1 MKEKFF
7 ELLKISNELK
17 KNKKVLRNENPEAFK
32 LFLKFSIIIEENF
45 HYSERQQYLELAN
58 DFLTDKITAENFA
71 ICFLN
76 LYEKIN
82 HQLSRMKESESSD
95 LANFLY
101 KAEEPGFGLL
111 LASIYG
117 SCDSFSLDS
126 TISLSTE
133 EELVNQAQTLVLRLK
148 EK

>member
-7 ELLKISNELK
+7 ELLKTSNEFK
-17 KNKKVLRNENPEAFK
+17 KNKKFLIKENPEAFQ

-45 HYSERQQYLELAN
+45 HYSKRQQYLELAN
-58 DFLTDKITAENFA
+58 DFLTEKITAENFA

-76 LYEKIN
+76 LYEKLN
-82 HQLSRMKESESSD
+82 QQLSRMKENEDSD
-95 LANFLY
+95 LAKFLY
-101 KAEEPGFGLL
+101 KVEKPGFGLL

-117 SCDSFSLDS
+117 SCDCFSLDS

-133 EELVNQAQTLVLRLK
+133 KELVNQAQTLVLKLN
-148 EK
+148 